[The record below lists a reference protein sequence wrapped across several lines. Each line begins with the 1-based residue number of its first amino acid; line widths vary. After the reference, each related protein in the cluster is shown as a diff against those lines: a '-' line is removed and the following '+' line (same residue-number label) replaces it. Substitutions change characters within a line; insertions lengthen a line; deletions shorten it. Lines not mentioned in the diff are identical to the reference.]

1 MQVLATSARMIVQ
14 DCVEAEEN
22 VDARDKFFMYPVA
35 MADIRVC
42 VCVGFAWPFKYS
54 LLHELG

>member
-35 MADIRVC
+35 MVDVC
-42 VCVGFAWPFKYS
+42 VCVCFGFAWPFKYS

>member
-22 VDARDKFFMYPVA
+22 VDARDQFFMYPVA
-35 MADIRVC
+35 MADIR

>member
-42 VCVGFAWPFKYS
+42 VCVLDLRGHSNIVCFMN
-54 LLHELG
+54 

>member
-14 DCVEAEEN
+14 DCVAAEEN

-42 VCVGFAWPFKYS
+42 VLDLRGHSNIVCFMN
-54 LLHELG
+54 